1 MISGEFHTLAM
12 FLGAFSAKKKL
23 DNYHSWWFADD
34 QDGNHKNLYDEKQN
48 SGGENSTGRKDNQLS
63 ELEQLSLL
71 LVLDDPHNQDGHT
84 FQDTARHLV
93 LSQKCYWWFCCFL
106 SLRHE
111 AESMS
116 KKIVHRQEW
125 GRRRNEG
132 VSTSPRSTHHRTWR
146 LRSVFSNIVIIL
158 NTC

>member
-84 FQDTARHLV
+84 FQDTARNLV
-93 LSQKCYWWFCCFL
+93 LSQKCYWWFCCFFVTEAWSRKYEWKNCSPARMRTTTKWRSEHFPSQHSSPYL
-106 SLRHE
+106 APQISLFQH
-111 AESMS
+111 S
-116 KKIVHRQEW
+116 
-125 GRRRNEG
+125 
-132 VSTSPRSTHHRTWR
+132 HHT
-146 LRSVFSNIVIIL
+146 
-158 NTC
+158 